1 MSYFSDKGRE
11 AVARAINESP
21 SLFNE
26 TPEDDSDFEVKAFTV
41 KIPRFQLELIDSVAA
56 HLEVPRSELVR
67 VLVQDGLATAFV
79 EYVTG
84 FYERLSDVDEQVIL
98 DNLSAFLKHSELS
111 PRSKKVFE
119 GEVLKQLGFESD

>member
-1 MSYFSDKGRE
+1 MSYFSEKGRE

-21 SLFNE
+21 SPF
-26 TPEDDSDFEVKAFTV
+26 TQTTEDDSDFEVKAFTV
-41 KIPRFQLELIDSVAA
+41 KIPRFQLELIDSVAV

-67 VLVQDGLATAFV
+67 VLVQDGLATAFI

-84 FYERLSDVDEQVIL
+84 FYERLSDVNEQVIL

-111 PRSKKVFE
+111 PRSQKFFQ
-119 GEVLKQLGFESD
+119 GEVLKQLGFEND